1 MDDIMID
8 KKRDGRN
15 NSMEKR
21 RAFQQI
27 ISDLFFKMGDTT
39 SRFSKTPRRVSLLHS
54 APVQTPPSSSP
65 AAAQPPPSS
74 SPAQAGPWEVRE
86 VQRQIHF
93 NAPYGNCVV
102 CAGDA
107 LDSGD
112 PNGRVCAG

>member
-1 MDDIMID
+1 MV
-8 KKRDGRN
+8 
-15 NSMEKR
+15 
-21 RAFQQI
+21 
-27 ISDLFFKMGDTT
+27 FKMGDTT
-39 SRFSKTPRRVSLLHS
+39 TSSFSKTLSSVSLLHS
-54 APVQTPPSSSP
+54 GPVQTPP
-65 AAAQPPPSS
+65 AAAQPQRSS

-93 NAPYGNCVV
+93 HAPYGNCVV